1 MLHSPAGSCA
11 KRVPNEAGKA
21 AHVALEDTPAE
32 LTGGGDP
39 GEAAERLIDRGVTE
53 TGSVT
58 SEVIVSA
65 GPENRPTA
73 ATELLRAEAGD
84 VRADMVT
91 MDRAG
96 AEQVIAERV
105 VMTNSGA
112 RMVDARSAQVDRSG
126 ILAVRSDKAVFY
138 NSTAV
143 AVATDEARIVR
154 GRVLLLKADR
164 ATIQGDARIAVFAGL
179 ADDRVRPLVDARGAA
194 AFGAGLGAALL
205 LLGSVLRRL
214 FRMR

>member
-1 MLHSPAGSCA
+1 MLHSPARSCA
-11 KRVPNEAGKA
+11 GRVPDEAGKA
-21 AHVALEDTPAE
+21 AHVALGDTPAE
-32 LTGGGDP
+32 ASDGSDSGG
-39 GEAAERLIDRGVTE
+39 AAERLMDRGLTE

-84 VRADMVT
+84 VRAGMVT

-96 AEQVIAERV
+96 AEQVTAERV

-112 RMVDARSAQVDRSG
+112 RTVDARSAQIDRSG
-126 ILAVRSDKAVFY
+126 ILAVRSDKSVFY
-138 NSTAV
+138 NSTV
-143 AVATDEARIVR
+143 IAVATDEARIVR
-154 GRVLLLKADR
+154 GRVLLLKANR
-164 ATIQGDARIAVFAGL
+164 AAIEGDARIAVFAGL
-179 ADDRVRPLVDARGAA
+179 AGDSVRPLVDARGAA

>member
-1 MLHSPAGSCA
+1 M
-11 KRVPNEAGKA
+11 
-21 AHVALEDTPAE
+21 ALEDIPTDTASDGGPGGAPGRSTNPT
-32 LTGGGDP
+32 TG
-39 GEAAERLIDRGVTE
+39 EMN
-53 TGSVT
+53 SVT

-84 VRADMVT
+84 VRAGMLA
-91 MDRAG
+91 MERSG
-96 AEQVIAERV
+96 AEQVTAERV

-112 RMVDARSAQVDRSG
+112 RTIDARSAQVDRSG
-126 ILAVRSDKAVFY
+126 VLAVRSDKAVFY

-164 ATIQGDARIAVFAGL
+164 ATIEGDAKIAVLAGL
-179 ADDRVRPLVDARGAA
+179 TGDRVQPLVDMRGAA
-194 AFGAGLGAALL
+194 AFGAGLGATLL
-205 LLGSVLRRL
+205 LFGAVLRRL
-214 FRMR
+214 FPTR